1 VSCSARYFRK
11 VKVSPSAAMKM
22 LMHANSGVD
31 KGIKKGGK
39 PVEVMGMLL
48 GRPDTEPRCLIVTDV
63 FPLPIE
69 GAETKVLAD
78 DEEVTNYMIELGESL
93 EATKKE
99 RFMGWYHSH
108 PFDVEAHSHCFLSST
123 DLSTQ
128 LAWQRA
134 EDPHGNPWLAIV
146 VRHDAFHALL
156 VMLLLLMLAIENILL
171 LTTLLCAYT
180 LHWPQV
186 DPLRSLAKGYPE
198 FGAFRAYPPEY
209 SAPENETPD
218 GKLVTDDTQRIERW
232 GTCWNRYCCLEI
244 EYFMSSLASNVM
256 GTLTENFLWMR
267 TLASTPMLDRE
278 VSNVLCIVNYMLPI
292 QLMLYAVLHD
302 VHYRCTIVIA
312 QMLLVLHTKFASLN
326 IYSIAYTVAHKLL
339 SQAYFF

>member
-48 GRPDTEPRCLIVTDV
+48 GRPDTEARSLIVTDV

-93 EATKKE
+93 EATRKE

-146 VRHDAFHALL
+146 VRRDAYNELLAGEACILHDA
-156 VMLLLLMLAIENILL
+156 
-171 LTTLLCAYT
+171 C
-180 LHWPQV
+180 
-186 DPLRSLAKGYPE
+186 R
-198 FGAFRAYPPEY
+198 
-209 SAPENETPD
+209 
-218 GKLVTDDTQRIERW
+218 
-232 GTCWNRYCCLEI
+232 
-244 EYFMSSLASNVM
+244 
-256 GTLTENFLWMR
+256 
-267 TLASTPMLDRE
+267 
-278 VSNVLCIVNYMLPI
+278 
-292 QLMLYAVLHD
+292 
-302 VHYRCTIVIA
+302 
-312 QMLLVLHTKFASLN
+312 
-326 IYSIAYTVAHKLL
+326 
-339 SQAYFF
+339 

>member
-1 VSCSARYFRK
+1 MRFHASSCPIWILVVSYSARYFRK

-48 GRPDTEPRCLIVTDV
+48 GRPDTEARSLIVTDV

-93 EATKKE
+93 EATRKE

-146 VRHDAFHALL
+146 VRPNTCMHL
-156 VMLLLLMLAIENILL
+156 VLNMLADKQQ
-171 LTTLLCAYT
+171 Y
-180 LHWPQV
+180 
-186 DPLRSLAKGYPE
+186 
-198 FGAFRAYPPEY
+198 
-209 SAPENETPD
+209 
-218 GKLVTDDTQRIERW
+218 
-232 GTCWNRYCCLEI
+232 
-244 EYFMSSLASNVM
+244 
-256 GTLTENFLWMR
+256 
-267 TLASTPMLDRE
+267 
-278 VSNVLCIVNYMLPI
+278 
-292 QLMLYAVLHD
+292 
-302 VHYRCTIVIA
+302 
-312 QMLLVLHTKFASLN
+312 
-326 IYSIAYTVAHKLL
+326 
-339 SQAYFF
+339 